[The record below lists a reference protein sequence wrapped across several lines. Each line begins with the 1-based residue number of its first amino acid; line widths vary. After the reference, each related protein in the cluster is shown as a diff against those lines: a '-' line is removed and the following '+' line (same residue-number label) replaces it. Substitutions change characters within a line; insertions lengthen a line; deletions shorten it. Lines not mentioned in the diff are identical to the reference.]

1 MKLAVFEVLAL
12 LKIVVKCI
20 SMFYTCLNVYSRF
33 VGYYAASQP
42 ARGVS
47 KFKTSKSSFRHIS
60 HAQIIEKPI
69 TRDGK

>member
-20 SMFYTCLNVYSRF
+20 SMFYACLNVYSRF

-47 KFKTSKSSFRHIS
+47 NSRLQSPPSVTFRTH
-60 HAQIIEKPI
+60 K
-69 TRDGK
+69 

>member
-1 MKLAVFEVLAL
+1 MKLAVFGVLAL

-20 SMFYTCLNVYSRF
+20 SMFYTRLNVYSRF
-33 VGYYAASQP
+33 VRDYAASQP
-42 ARGVS
+42 PAEFLIRD
-47 KFKTSKSSFRHIS
+47 FKVLLPFS